1 MRSSLKHDTT
11 YIVTIA
17 CKILIRLRTNTGHPK
32 PCPHER
38 VSYRNN
44 INNDNI
50 KPQWKLRCVVFTL
63 RCPHSSLLIDNS
75 LLRECSLFAY
85 RIYVRAH
92 YLRLDKI
99 KCGVILNVVKVT
111 LSVFIQNTLFCTKT
125 SYFSKLQTPLSRC
138 IISYDQPHLRSSK
151 METGGNCGCIQS
163 AIVSKIGVWQIPLWC
178 RMWIESRTI

>member
-17 CKILIRLRTNTGHPK
+17 CKILIRLRTNTRHPK

-38 VSYRNN
+38 VSYRISIH

-50 KPQWKLRCVVFTL
+50 KPQWKLCCVVFTL
-63 RCPHSSLLIDNS
+63 RCPHSNLLIDNS

-85 RIYVRAH
+85 RIYARAH

-99 KCGVILNVVKVT
+99 QCGVILNVVKVT

-125 SYFSKLQTPLSRC
+125 LYFSKLQTPLSRC
-138 IISYDQPHLRSSK
+138 IISDDQPH
-151 METGGNCGCIQS
+151 
-163 AIVSKIGVWQIPLWC
+163 
-178 RMWIESRTI
+178 